1 MKRTIS
7 AAIAAMAFIGGS
19 SAASAQSYDMD
30 CKVILCMAG
39 GFPAGCG
46 DAYSYMIDRITD
58 FPHPKPP
65 FGTCTQSDG
74 TTYRAVDAPYDYL
87 SRTQRAGWACPSTHR
102 LRFSSTDQDHGSVN
116 VDAFCYTDTRVV
128 GSRDERTT
136 QYVGRIPAQH
146 VNFQV
151 QITVE
156 PGTPSAYRSPL
167 YRLNYH
173 TGFVTPS
180 VGG

>member
-7 AAIAAMAFIGGS
+7 AAIASISVIVAAN
-19 SAASAQSYDMD
+19 AASAQSYDMD

-58 FPHPKPP
+58 FPNPKPP

-74 TTYRAVDAPYDYL
+74 TVYRAVDAPYDYL
-87 SRTQRAGWACPSTHR
+87 NRTQKAGWACPSTHR
-102 LRFSSTDQDHGSVN
+102 LRFSSTDGDHGRVN
-116 VDAFCYTDTRVV
+116 VDAFCYTGRQTV
-128 GSRDERTT
+128 GSGDERRNT
-136 QYVGRIPAQH
+136 YVGRIPANH

-156 PGTPSAYRSPL
+156 PGTPSAYTSPL

-173 TGFVTPS
+173 TGYVTPS